1 MSRFDVT
8 IAGEINLDLILYDLP
23 RELPLEQE
31 LLATGLEIT
40 LGSSSAITAHNLAAL
55 GAKVGFITRVGTDQL
70 GSIALDRLRAMSV
83 DLSRITYSSG
93 AKTGLTVM
101 LTHNGPRHILTYP
114 GCMAEMAFEHL
125 DLDYLKSSRHFHLS
139 SYFLHR
145 ALLPRTVELL
155 SQLKSAGLSIS
166 MDTNDD
172 PSGRWDDGIDNA
184 LDFVDV
190 LMPNERETCKL
201 ARTDDFDDAVE
212 RLRKRVPLLVVKRGE
227 QGAAAFTETDQ
238 VFVKAI
244 SVEVVDPVGAGDTF
258 NSGFLHKWT
267 QGKPLAECLAYGN
280 LAAACSTT
288 KPGGTEAFR
297 DPAYWKNFFASHT
310 Q

>member
-155 SQLKSAGLSIS
+155 TQLNSAGLSIS

-172 PSGRWDDGIDNA
+172 PSGRCDDGIDNA
-184 LDFVDV
+184 LDFDDV
-190 LMPNERETCKL
+190 LMPNDRETCKL
-201 ARTDDFDDAVE
+201 ART
-212 RLRKRVPLLVVKRGE
+212 
-227 QGAAAFTETDQ
+227 
-238 VFVKAI
+238 
-244 SVEVVDPVGAGDTF
+244 
-258 NSGFLHKWT
+258 
-267 QGKPLAECLAYGN
+267 
-280 LAAACSTT
+280 
-288 KPGGTEAFR
+288 
-297 DPAYWKNFFASHT
+297 
-310 Q
+310 